1 MASMSEK
8 FSAPPH
14 WATEWTACSAA
25 AGGGQELLG
34 KLGSAVV
41 SSLKPADGN
50 GPAGAAPTPPV
61 NTATESKSSPT
72 ASLNLGG
79 HEHSRRIGQPG
90 HSVPQE
96 LPLDRW
102 RQLCRTALQEHG
114 KARRAEHPAVLPG
127 RAQPQSKGA
136 RHLGCDGLLLDLH
149 FSRLCRHLSPRTPL
163 GKIIGSALM
172 TIGPS
177 LAARVMD
184 GEGTAASGDTQQEM
198 LHTLRQILD
207 RLPRPEDV
215 SAG

>member
-1 MASMSEK
+1 MNIRE
-8 FSAPPH
+8 
-14 WATEWTACSAA
+14 
-25 AGGGQELLG
+25 ELVSLG
-34 KLGSAVV
+34 I
-41 SSLKPADGN
+41 P
-50 GPAGAAPTPPV
+50 
-61 NTATESKSSPT
+61 
-72 ASLNLGG
+72 
-79 HEHSRRIGQPG
+79 
-90 HSVPQE
+90 VPQE

-102 RQLCRTALQEHG
+102 AAALSDAPCKNTVKLVG
-114 KARRAEHPAVLPG
+114 LSTLLFYLAERNHNPKVRDIWDAMVYCSTCISVG
-127 RAQPQSKGA
+127 YA
-136 RHLGCDGLLLDLH
+136 DI
-149 FSRLCRHLSPRTPL
+149 FPRTPL